1 MASVYEQSRF
11 CSREEH
17 PDFLGEYSLCGCG
30 NFIPVLLRLNLVVL
44 SQRIEQAYP
53 YDTWLYF
60 YRNHSFRYDA
70 PETMVTYIRIFRVER
85 TNMLKYLRRGWTQV
99 NRFRD
104 RKIGEVPHLSI
115 RDIKLSD
122 IKRTIRGG
130 GSLQGRMRVFLGWVL
145 VGIGLIGIVMPVI
158 PGAFL
163 LVVGAALTGW
173 RHPLVDKMAEP
184 MFRLSDALPEEKIPR
199 PLRPLWAGWRSLD
212 RRPTQTQQSPNETS
226 S

>member
-1 MASVYEQSRF
+1 
-11 CSREEH
+11 
-17 PDFLGEYSLCGCG
+17 
-30 NFIPVLLRLNLVVL
+30 
-44 SQRIEQAYP
+44 
-53 YDTWLYF
+53 
-60 YRNHSFRYDA
+60 
-70 PETMVTYIRIFRVER
+70 
-85 TNMLKYLRRGWTQV
+85 MLKYLRRGLTQV
-99 NRFRD
+99 NQLRD
-104 RKIGEVPHLSI
+104 RKIGQAPQLSF
-115 RDIKLSD
+115 RDIPISE
-122 IKRTIRGG
+122 IKRTIRVGG
-130 GSLQGRMRVFLGWVL
+130 NLRGRMRVLFGWVL

-173 RHPLVDKMAEP
+173 RHPLVDKLAEP

>member
-1 MASVYEQSRF
+1 
-11 CSREEH
+11 
-17 PDFLGEYSLCGCG
+17 
-30 NFIPVLLRLNLVVL
+30 
-44 SQRIEQAYP
+44 
-53 YDTWLYF
+53 
-60 YRNHSFRYDA
+60 
-70 PETMVTYIRIFRVER
+70 
-85 TNMLKYLRRGWTQV
+85 MLKYLRRGWTQV